1 MFRRQVRNDITEI
14 PAAAPD
20 AAPLLRP
27 DRENARKHTVMS
39 QINEISGPPR

>member
-1 MFRRQVRNDITEI
+1 VFLRQVRKDITEI
-14 PAAAPD
+14 PAAASG

-27 DRENARKHTVMS
+27 DRENPRKSTVVT